1 MDEFPKPVYKA
12 QEQEYDQSLSK
23 PFRKCATGRL
33 DFAARYRGII
43 AVRSEGA
50 IAWRGFSQ
58 PNGVMVRGWGFA
70 IRGMLMRRRIYGRVM
85 VVAVVMV
92 MVRMIRLGG
101 IRWWGRW
108 WIV

>member
-1 MDEFPKPVYKA
+1 MGGF
-12 QEQEYDQSLSK
+12 
-23 PFRKCATGRL
+23 

-50 IAWRGFSQ
+50 IAWRGSSQ
-58 PNGVMVRGWGFA
+58 PNGVMVRGWGFV
-70 IRGMLMRRRIYGRVM
+70 IREMLMRRRIYGRVM
-85 VVAVVMV
+85 VVVVVVVMV